1 MRYCKFDF
9 FLQTLGRDLGQLI
22 LSIYNDDID
31 LSKASWNMIKVSS
44 VTISY
49 GNYLFA
55 LFNSEEEME

>member
-31 LSKASWNMIKVSS
+31 LSKAS
-44 VTISY
+44 
-49 GNYLFA
+49 
-55 LFNSEEEME
+55 